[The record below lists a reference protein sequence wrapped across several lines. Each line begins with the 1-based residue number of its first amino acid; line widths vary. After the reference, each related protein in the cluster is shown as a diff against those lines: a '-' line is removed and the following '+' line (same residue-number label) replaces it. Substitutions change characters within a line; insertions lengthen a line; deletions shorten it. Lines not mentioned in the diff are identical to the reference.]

1 MKYILNYGLAM
12 SIVLGIAV
20 ASCVNTP
27 VNPDDWEWPE
37 PPADSTEIRDSTITD
52 PMDTTDTPDI
62 PEIPDDPADGKGVIL
77 IVGGGGASGCSAGIQ
92 AAIMGMETI
101 IV

>member
-62 PEIPDDPADGKGVIL
+62 PEIPDDPAAGKGR
-77 IVGGGGASGCSAGIQ
+77 
-92 AAIMGMETI
+92 
-101 IV
+101 